1 MKGWIYEG
9 WSARHFA
16 GKSHFANLIELF
28 EVVMKMIDK
37 NRAVDLARS
46 LNARM
51 NQKIEAKRIHGDMV
65 GSIQSC
71 LAHRR

>member
-1 MKGWIYEG
+1 M
-9 WSARHFA
+9 
-16 GKSHFANLIELF
+16 
-28 EVVMKMIDK
+28 VMKMIDK

-51 NQKIEAKRIHGDMV
+51 NQKIEAKRIHGYMV

-71 LAHRR
+71 LAHRRQRVELKECYSDHCTPAEV